1 MRVITLVDNMCG
13 TPYVQSRLVKRLDS
27 PVRHFMAEQGF
38 SVMVETDAGQKVL
51 FDAGASEAA
60 LLNNLRSMGA
70 EPKDFSAVFI
80 SHGHYDHVGGLVPF
94 IEAGVP
100 IHTHP
105 RTFVGKRFSTGG
117 EFKVDISPS
126 ANVLAS
132 LAKAR
137 MNFNSTSVE
146 IIPGVRSSGEVP
158 RVTDFEPTLNF
169 LREEEG
175 KIIEDTVVDEQAMY
189 LVMKR
194 GLVVITGCSHP
205 GIVNVVTHAKKST
218 GSKIHMVIGGFHLG
232 GASQDRIRKTMDSLK
247 NLGVDRIA
255 PLHCTGFEAMKNIS
269 DRFVGFELMPAGSE
283 IELA

>member
-1 MRVITLVDNMCG
+1 MCG
-13 TPYVQSRLVKRLDS
+13 TPYVQSRMVKRLDS
-27 PVRHFMAEQGF
+27 PNKQFMGEQGF

-60 LLNNLRSMGA
+60 LLNNLRAVGA

-80 SHGHYDHVGGLVPF
+80 SHGHYDHVGGLLPF

-117 EFKVDISPS
+117 ESKVDISPPDHVTS
-126 ANVLAS
+126 A
-132 LAKAR
+132 LAKAK
-137 MNFNSTSVE
+137 MSFNSTPVE
-146 IIPGVRSSGEVP
+146 IVPGVRTSGEVP

-175 KIIEDTVVDEQAMY
+175 RTIEDMVMDEQA
-189 LVMKR
+189 LFLTQKR
-194 GLVVITGCSHP
+194 GVIVITGCSHP
-205 GIVNVVTHAKKST
+205 GIVNIVTHAKKST
-218 GSKIHMVIGGFHLG
+218 GSKILMVMGGFHLG
-232 GASQDRIRKTMDSLK
+232 GGSQDRIRKTMDHLK

-283 IELA
+283 IEL

>member
-27 PVRHFMAEQGF
+27 PTKQFMAEQGF

-51 FDAGASEAA
+51 FDTGASETT
-60 LLNNLRSMGA
+60 LLHNLEAMGA

-80 SHGHYDHVGGLVPF
+80 SHGHYDHVGGLLPF

-105 RTFVGKRFSTGG
+105 KTFVGKRFSTGG
-117 EFKVDISPS
+117 ESKVDISAP
-126 ANVLAS
+126 AHVTAA
-132 LAKAR
+132 LAKAK
-137 MNFNSTSVE
+137 MSLNSSSVE
-146 IIPGVRSSGEVP
+146 IVPGVKTSGEVP

-175 KIIEDTVVDEQAMY
+175 NTIEDMVLDEQAMY
-189 LVMKR
+189 LVQKR
-194 GLVVITGCSHP
+194 GVIVITGCSHP
-205 GIVNVVTHAKKST
+205 GIVNIVTQAKKST
-218 GSKIHMVIGGFHLG
+218 GSKILMVMGGFHLG
-232 GASQDRIRKTMDSLK
+232 GGSQDRIRKTMDHLK

-283 IELA
+283 IEL

>member
-1 MRVITLVDNMCG
+1 VRIITLVDNMCG

-27 PVRHFMAEQGF
+27 PSKQFMAEQGF
-38 SVMVETDAGQKVL
+38 SILVETDAGQKVL

-60 LLNNLRSMGA
+60 LLNNLKAVGA

-94 IEAGVP
+94 IEAEVP
-100 IHTHP
+100 IFTHP
-105 RTFVGKRFSTGG
+105 KTFVSKRFSTGG
-117 EFKVDISPS
+117 ESKVDISPPARVIS
-126 ANVLAS
+126 A
-132 LAKAR
+132 LAKAK
-137 MNFNSTSVE
+137 MNFNSTPVE
-146 IIPGVRSSGEVP
+146 VVPGVRTSGEIP

-175 KIIEDTVVDEQAMY
+175 RMIEDTLVDEQAMY
-189 LVMKR
+189 LVQKR
-194 GLVVITGCSHP
+194 GVIVITGCSHP
-205 GIVNVVTHAKKST
+205 GIVNIVTQAKKST
-218 GSKIHMVIGGFHLG
+218 GLKILMVMGGFHLG
-232 GASQDRIRKTMDSLK
+232 GGSQDRIRKTMDHLK

-283 IELA
+283 VEL

>member
-1 MRVITLVDNMCG
+1 MRITTLVDNMCG

-27 PVRHFMAEQGF
+27 PNKQFMAEQGF
-38 SVMVETDAGQKVL
+38 SIMVETDSGQKVL

-60 LLNNLRSMGA
+60 ILNNLKVVGT

-105 RTFVGKRFSTGG
+105 KTFVGKRFSTGG
-117 EFKVDISPS
+117 ESKVDISPP
-126 ANVLAS
+126 AHVTAA
-132 LAKAR
+132 LAKAKIS
-137 MNFNSTSVE
+137 FNSNPVE
-146 IIPGVRSSGEVP
+146 IIPGVRTSGEVP
-158 RVTDFEPTLNF
+158 RATDFEPTLNF

-175 KIIEDTVVDEQAMY
+175 RMIEDMLLDEQAMY
-189 LVMKR
+189 LVQKR
-194 GLVVITGCSHP
+194 GIIVITGCSHP
-205 GIVNVVTHAKKST
+205 GIVNIVTHAKKST
-218 GSKIHMVIGGFHLG
+218 GSKILMVIGGFHLG
-232 GASQDRIRKTMDSLK
+232 GGSQDRIRKTMDHLK

-269 DRFVGFELMPAGSE
+269 DRFVGFELMPAGCE
-283 IELA
+283 IEL

>member
-1 MRVITLVDNMCG
+1 MRAITLVDNMCG

-27 PVRHFMAEQGF
+27 PTKHFIAEQGF

-60 LLNNLRSMGA
+60 LLNNLRAVGA

-80 SHGHYDHVGGLVPF
+80 SHGHYDHTGGLAPF

-100 IHTHP
+100 VFTHP
-105 RTFVGKRFSTGG
+105 KTFVGKRFSTGG
-117 EFKVDISPS
+117 EFKTDISTAPLVM
-126 ANVLAS
+126 AA
-132 LAKAR
+132 LAKAK
-137 MNFNSTSVE
+137 MSFNAASAE
-146 IIPGVRSSGEVP
+146 IVPGVKTSGEVP
-158 RVTDFEPTLNF
+158 RTTDFEPTLNF

-175 KIIEDTVVDEQAMY
+175 KTIEDTIIEEQALY

-194 GLVVITGCSHP
+194 GLVVITGCAHP
-205 GIVNVVTHAKKST
+205 GIVNIVAHAKKST
-218 GSKIHMVIGGFHLG
+218 GSKIHMVMGGFHLG
-232 GASQDRIRKTMDSLK
+232 GASQDRIRKTMDHLK

-283 IELA
+283 IELQ

>member
-27 PVRHFMAEQGF
+27 PTRHFMAEQGF

-51 FDAGASEAA
+51 FDAGASQEA
-60 LLNNLRSMGA
+60 LLNNLRVVGV
-70 EPKDFSAVFI
+70 EPKEFSAVFV
-80 SHGHYDHVGGLVPF
+80 SHGHYDHVGGLLPF
-94 IEAGVP
+94 IDAGVP

-105 RTFVGKRFSTGG
+105 KTFVGKRFSTGG
-117 EFKVDISPS
+117 ESKVDISAS
-126 ANVLAS
+126 AQVTEA
-132 LAKAR
+132 LAKAK
-137 MNFNSTSVE
+137 MSFNSAPIE
-146 IIPGVRSSGEVP
+146 IVPGVRTSGEVP

-175 KIIEDTVVDEQAMY
+175 RMLEDTVVDEQAMY
-189 LVMKR
+189 LVQKR
-194 GLVVITGCSHP
+194 GIIVITGCSHP
-205 GIVNVVTHAKKST
+205 GIVNIVTQAKKAT
-218 GSKIHMVIGGFHLG
+218 GSKILMLIGGFHLG
-232 GASQDRIRKTMDSLK
+232 GGSQDRIRKTMDHLK

-283 IELA
+283 IEL